1 MEYKSYQHIEKLGRE
16 ECEGVLN
23 GTVTIQPKIDGSN
36 AVLFLGADGKV
47 HGGSRKRELTV
58 DNDNHN
64 FYATELEDAKIAQYL
79 EKHPNQYL
87 FGEWLVKHTIGYYNP
102 DAWNHF
108 YVFDVYEDGRYLSYD
123 EYVPMLEEFGITYI
137 PEIARLENPTI
148 DEVAACINLPAA
160 KYLMPAEKMPEGVI
174 AKNYNYTNKY
184 GRTVWGKIVTEEF
197 FNRKTALRTQ
207 KHNVKSGPIEEKLA
221 EDYITE
227 PVIRKEYAKI
237 LNEYS
242 DATRNEK
249 IGRIL
254 NAVFDNFIDEDLVT
268 AVKRNKKCTIDFLNL
283 RKVSDRKVKEVL
295 REELFS

>member
-23 GTVTIQPKIDGSN
+23 GTVTVQPKIDGTN
-36 AVLFLGADGKV
+36 AVLYLGADGKV

-58 DNDNHN
+58 ENDNHN
-64 FYATELEDAKIAQYL
+64 FYATELQDEKIAKYL
-79 EKHPNQYL
+79 AKHPNQYI

-102 DAWNHF
+102 DAWNCF
-108 YVFDVYEDGRYLSYD
+108 YVFDVFENDRYLSYD
-123 EYVPMLEEFGITYI
+123 EYVPMLEEFDIPYI
-137 PEIARLENPTI
+137 PEVARLENPTI
-148 DEVAACINLPAA
+148 EEVAACTDLPAA
-160 KYLMPAEKMPEGVI
+160 RFLMPADKTPEGVI
-174 AKNYNYTNKY
+174 AKNYNYKNKY
-184 GRTVWGKIVTEEF
+184 GRSIWGKIVTEEF
-197 FNRKTALRTQ
+197 FSCKTALRQ
-207 KHNVKSGPIEEKLA
+207 RKHEVKTEAIEEQLA

-237 LNEYS
+237 LNDYP
-242 DATRNEK
+242 DAQRQEK

-254 NAVFDNFIDEDLVT
+254 NAVFDNFIEEDLIT
-268 AVKRNKKCTIDFLNL
+268 AVKRKPKCTIDFLNL